1 MKETIERRKTAAG
14 AAAALVLGEGME
26 SANRRILERFRQNRL
41 GVGATWFLCVVTL
54 IAILFAFFSVAHI
67 PIPSDP
73 DRTDLTRKLIS
84 PGFSHWLGTD
94 NLGRDVL
101 SRMLHGSYISLFV
114 GFIAVFVS
122 LTIGVTVGAVSGYLG
137 GWVDNVV
144 MRIVDAIMCFPTFFL
159 ILTVV
164 AMLGPSLLNIVIIIG
179 LVSWT
184 GTARLVRAE
193 FLTLRESEYVR
204 AARALGQSR
213 LNIIFRHILPN
224 AMAPIFVTAVL
235 GIPDAIL
242 TEAGLSFL
250 GFGVQPPQATWGN
263 IIADGKTY
271 IVDAWWL
278 IFFPGF
284 AILVTAL
291 AFYLAGEA
299 LREASETRTER

>member
-1 MKETIERRKTAAG
+1 MKETIERRKTAAN
-14 AAAALVLGEGME
+14 AAAALVLGEGLE
-26 SANRRILERFRQNRL
+26 SANRRILERFRKNRL
-41 GVGATWFLCVVTL
+41 GVGAARFLAVISIL
-54 IAILFAFFSVAHI
+54 AILFAFFSVAHI
-67 PIPSDP
+67 PIPTDP
-73 DRTDLTRKLIS
+73 DRTDLTRKLLS
-84 PGFSHWLGTD
+84 PSFSHWLGTD

-122 LTIGVTVGAVSGYLG
+122 LTIGVSVGAVSGYLG

-164 AMLGPSLLNIVIIIG
+164 AMLGPSLLNIVVIIG

-213 LNIIFRHILPN
+213 WRIIFRHILPN

-250 GFGVQPPQATWGN
+250 GFGVQPPTATWGN

-278 IFFPGF
+278 ILFPGL

-299 LREASETRTER
+299 LREASETRSER